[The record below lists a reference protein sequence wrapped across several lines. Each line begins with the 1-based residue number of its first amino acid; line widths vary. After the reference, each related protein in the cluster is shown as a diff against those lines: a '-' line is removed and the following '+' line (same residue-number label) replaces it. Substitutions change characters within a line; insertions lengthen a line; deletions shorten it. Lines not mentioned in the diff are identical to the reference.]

1 MNDRLLKRLILKEI
15 RSVLKESDG
24 KYMQPVSKE
33 TMKELLV
40 ILKKASDA
48 INPAIELPG
57 IQYNMKVKGDVMEL
71 QGRIETF
78 IENNSGEPFNDDD
91 DEDPFDGMLNPDDQ

>member
-15 RSVLKESDG
+15 RAVLRESDE

-33 TMKELLV
+33 TMKELLA
-40 ILKKASDA
+40 ILKKASNA
-48 INPAIELPG
+48 ITPAIELEG
-57 IQYNMKVKGDVMEL
+57 IQNNMKVKGDVMEL

-78 IENNSGEPFNDDD
+78 IENNSDESFNDDD
-91 DEDPFDGMLNPDDQ
+91 DEDPYDGMYDPDDQ

>member
-15 RSVLKESDG
+15 HSVLKESDE
-24 KYMQPVSKE
+24 E
-33 TMKELLV
+33 TVKKV
-40 ILKKASDA
+40 CSILQEASNK
-48 INPAIELPG
+48 INEALDLPG
-57 IQYNMKVKGDVMEL
+57 LKSNMKMMSEVMEL